1 MKAMKLKKVC
11 WYNFGEILFVF
22 NPVAI
27 IYFFVYFVSEE
38 LGSVLNFILVVAAA
52 NLVVLSTVKV
62 VNIRENFIYQ
72 SWAIKTPFTKSQVLR
87 WKDIEK
93 VNFKIL
99 GPRYGERNSI
109 KIILK
114 RNNKIKKIEFWAP
127 GDFDDEKLIN
137 FFKSKR
143 VKVIIT

>member
-1 MKAMKLKKVC
+1 MKVMKLKKVC

-87 WKDIEK
+87 WKDIGK

-99 GPRYGERNSI
+99 GPRYGESNSI